1 MYLSRQLNYKEHR
14 FMFICLISYYQYLL
28 MYSASWESGLRL
40 IIDLVKS
47 KILNLRGKYLML
59 SSYIEKIL
67 KTCKVLKENT
77 ASNRE
82 NMTIRM

>member
-1 MYLSRQLNYKEHR
+1 
-14 FMFICLISYYQYLL
+14 